1 MPQTCSSAASL
12 LISAA
17 AMVVAWLGPAA
28 AAAAQDEPM
37 PLGASTTAPAGFLD
51 LCRRSPDVCAE
62 QGVEPTEVWSQA
74 RQLFWAGV
82 FDSPSSEPAAVL
94 APAERDRSERR
105 PVLFRALASSS
116 RNRSWTPPRRSG
128 QAWPPGAAAAL
139 QDEASVKLDLT
150 AKDRDR
156 IDRLNRELNRNI
168 RQMSDQ
174 RQYGVSD
181 HWAEPGGRAPRG
193 DCEDY
198 VLAKRRA
205 LIDQGYPPTAFS
217 IALVV
222 TPWGE
227 DHAVLLMA
235 TTEGEVV
242 LDNLT
247 PRIMAWNRT
256 DYTWVKRQA
265 PGRSLA
271 WTRIG

>member
-1 MPQTCSSAASL
+1 MPQTSRSAASPF
-12 LISAA
+12 ISAA
-17 AMVVAWLGPAA
+17 AIALTWLGPAA
-28 AAAAQDEPM
+28 AAAARDEPM
-37 PLGASTTAPAGFLD
+37 PLGPLTTAPAGFLE

-62 QGVEPTEVWSQA
+62 QGVAPTQVWSEA
-74 RQLFWAGV
+74 RQLFWASV
-82 FDSPSSEPAAVL
+82 FDSRSNEPAAVL
-94 APAERDRSERR
+94 APAGRDRSERH
-105 PVLFRALASSS
+105 PVLFRSLTSAN
-116 RNRSWTPPRRSG
+116 RDRSWTQPRVSRQTRPS
-128 QAWPPGAAAAL
+128 GAATARHA
-139 QDEASVKLDLT
+139 DASVKLDLT
-150 AKDRDR
+150 DKDRDR

-168 RQMSDQ
+168 RQVSDQ

-181 HWAEPGGRAPRG
+181 HWAEPIGRVPRG

-205 LIDQGYPPTAFS
+205 LINQGYPPTAFS

-235 TTEGEVV
+235 TTEGEFV

-247 PRIMAWNRT
+247 PQIMAWNRT
-256 DYTWVKRQA
+256 EYTWVKRQV